1 MTAGLAHTIFAH
13 ADEAPMVAMDTKLK
27 KPLRAVRLTP
37 KRTPEEQRRLGEAAI
52 KALRE
57 LQQEMQRNGMTPAR
71 AKKILRDLQNERRA
85 RRRGS

>member
-1 MTAGLAHTIFAH
+1 
-13 ADEAPMVAMDTKLK
+13 MVAMDTKLK

>member
-1 MTAGLAHTIFAH
+1 VI
-13 ADEAPMVAMDTKLK
+13 DMDSKVR

-37 KRTPEEQRRLGEAAI
+37 KRTPEEQRRLGEAAM

-57 LQQEMQRNGMTPAR
+57 LQREMRRNGMTPAR

-85 RRRGS
+85 RRRGG